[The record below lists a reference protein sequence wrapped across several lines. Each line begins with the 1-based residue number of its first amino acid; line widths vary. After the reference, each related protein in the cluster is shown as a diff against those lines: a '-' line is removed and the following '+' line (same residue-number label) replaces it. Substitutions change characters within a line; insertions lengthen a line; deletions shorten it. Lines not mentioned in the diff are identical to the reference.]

1 VDSFAGVARQR
12 GKAFVYSTQLPLD
25 KAILDNPLLDEPPVI
40 PHPAGNKLLSRAVAD
55 WLAGRI
61 IAGEELPG
69 ARLTEPK
76 LAELA
81 GVSRSPVR
89 EALRILASEG
99 LVEIVPRLGAQVAR
113 VGADDVRE
121 LYACR
126 TLLEPRCTA
135 LAVAALAPGDVPELD
150 QLRGFMERA
159 VAEGD
164 PRQFLSANIDYF
176 RALLAHCPNATLREL
191 VELTWNKSVRYWSI
205 FGRLP
210 HYGAGSLVQHAVLH
224 AAVHAGDADVA
235 ERADRAILE
244 RALRTIL
251 DTFEAPAA

>member
-1 VDSFAGVARQR
+1 MPD
-12 GKAFVYSTQLPLD
+12 KPLV
-25 KAILDNPLLDEPPVI
+25 DEPPVL
-40 PHPAGNKLLSRAVAD
+40 PRPADHKLLSRAVAD

-61 IAGEELPG
+61 IAGEEAPG

-89 EALRILASEG
+89 EALRILAGEG

-113 VGADDVRE
+113 MGADDVRE

-126 TLLEPRCTA
+126 MFLEPKCTA
-135 LAVAALAPGDVPELD
+135 LSVAAVTPAGVAELDELRASMESAVAD
-150 QLRGFMERA
+150 
-159 VAEGD
+159 GD
-164 PRQFLSANIDYF
+164 PRRFLTENIDYF

-205 FGRLP
+205 FARLA
-210 HYGAGSLVQHAVLH
+210 HYGEGSLALHTVLH
-224 AAVHAGDADVA
+224 DAVHAGDADGA
-235 ERADRAILE
+235 EHADRTILE

-251 DTFEAPAA
+251 DTFEQTSSEAADR